1 MNEPLARFIGLYQQ
15 LDKQQLHRLPEV
27 YAEQVVFTDPAHR
40 IEGLAALGDYFAA
53 LYQRLAYCRF
63 VITSQQQQGQQAWLG
78 WTMTFSHPRLRGG
91 EPVTVEGATRLYA
104 RMRAEAESGQLVHT
118 LHNGQV
124 RSKTLSGR
132 ISQAFQLEMANRLT
146 LGVMVLKALQD
157 YPGGV
162 FCHAVVAA
170 RLVRV
175 DTYGYC

>member
-63 VITSQQQQGQQAWLG
+63 VITSQQQQGPQAWLG

-91 EPVTVEGATRLYA
+91 EPVTVEGATCLEFDEAGKVCQHRDYFDLGAMLYEQLPLLGPVVRTIKMRLGA
-104 RMRAEAESGQLVHT
+104 
-118 LHNGQV
+118 
-124 RSKTLSGR
+124 
-132 ISQAFQLEMANRLT
+132 
-146 LGVMVLKALQD
+146 
-157 YPGGV
+157 
-162 FCHAVVAA
+162 
-170 RLVRV
+170 
-175 DTYGYC
+175 

>member
-91 EPVTVEGATRLYA
+91 EPVTVEGATRLEFDEVGKVCQHRDYFDLGA
-104 RMRAEAESGQLVHT
+104 MLYEQLPLLGPVVRTIKMR
-118 LHNGQV
+118 
-124 RSKTLSGR
+124 
-132 ISQAFQLEMANRLT
+132 
-146 LGVMVLKALQD
+146 LGA
-157 YPGGV
+157 
-162 FCHAVVAA
+162 
-170 RLVRV
+170 
-175 DTYGYC
+175 

>member
-15 LDKQQLHRLPEV
+15 LNKQQLHRLPEV

-91 EPVTVEGATRLYA
+91 EPVTVEGATRLEFDEVGKVCQHRDYFDLGA
-104 RMRAEAESGQLVHT
+104 MLYEQLPLLGPVVRAI
-118 LHNGQV
+118 
-124 RSKTLSGR
+124 KGR
-132 ISQAFQLEMANRLT
+132 
-146 LGVMVLKALQD
+146 LGA
-157 YPGGV
+157 
-162 FCHAVVAA
+162 
-170 RLVRV
+170 
-175 DTYGYC
+175 

>member
-91 EPVTVEGATRLYA
+91 EPVTVEGSTRLEFDEAGKVCQHRDYFDLGA
-104 RMRAEAESGQLVHT
+104 MLYEQLPLLGPVVRTIKMR
-118 LHNGQV
+118 
-124 RSKTLSGR
+124 
-132 ISQAFQLEMANRLT
+132 
-146 LGVMVLKALQD
+146 LGA
-157 YPGGV
+157 
-162 FCHAVVAA
+162 
-170 RLVRV
+170 
-175 DTYGYC
+175 

>member
-63 VITSQQQQGQQAWLG
+63 VITSQQQQGSQAWLG

-91 EPVTVEGATRLYA
+91 EPVTVEGATRLEFDEEGKVCQHRDYFDLGA
-104 RMRAEAESGQLVHT
+104 MLYEQLPLLGPV
-118 LHNGQV
+118 V
-124 RSKTLSGR
+124 RTIKGR
-132 ISQAFQLEMANRLT
+132 
-146 LGVMVLKALQD
+146 LGA
-157 YPGGV
+157 
-162 FCHAVVAA
+162 
-170 RLVRV
+170 
-175 DTYGYC
+175 